1 MALSTIGIN
10 GTSGFGKIGQ
20 VVQGTK
26 TNQFETTSTSYATS
40 GLEATITPSASSSKI
55 LIMTS
60 TSAIH
65 TSTTSAGVSATAS
78 ASGSSTTSAGSLDFI
93 SSRTCSTGTPKAFAL
108 ASADLLNIFSGTSN
122 FSSLIKK
129 SPKSIVIFAGIK

>member
-1 MALSTIGIN
+1 MPSPESPANLIVIAGIDST
-10 GTSGFGKIGQ
+10 
-20 VVQGTK
+20 V
-26 TNQFETTSTSYATS
+26 
-40 GLEATITPSASSSKI
+40 LLSASGS
-55 LIMTS
+55 
-60 TSAIH
+60 
-65 TSTTSAGVSATAS
+65 STTSAGVSATGS

>member
-1 MALSTIGIN
+1 MPSPESPANLIVIAGIDST
-10 GTSGFGKIGQ
+10 
-20 VVQGTK
+20 V
-26 TNQFETTSTSYATS
+26 
-40 GLEATITPSASSSKI
+40 LLSASGS
-55 LIMTS
+55 
-60 TSAIH
+60 
-65 TSTTSAGVSATAS
+65 STTSAGVSATGSASGSSTTSAGVSAAAS